1 MTINR
6 KLYYTL
12 VALLLV
18 GIGYNFS
25 KKDVSLK
32 TELAAP
38 VVIELF
44 SSTRCPSCPA
54 AEKILNQLTADPNVF
69 AISCHVPYL
78 DMGERRDPFSRDF
91 CEVRHHGYA
100 DLLTER
106 KIYTPF
112 MVMNGAHS
120 LTGNRAEPVM
130 AALDE
135 ASASSPPALIEI
147 KEGENRVLDIRL
159 PGLEVNQ
166 SMRVWV
172 YGFDPK
178 NTGPE
183 GHHVTNAALSLDNLG
198 SWGGAPENRRM
209 EIHDPD
215 IRSVLVVAQQGGYG
229 RITATGRLD
238 LR

>member
-1 MTINR
+1 MTNTT
-6 KLYYTL
+6 KLNFTL
-12 VALLLV
+12 IVVLLA
-18 GIGYNFS
+18 GIAYNIS
-25 KKDVSLK
+25 QHNTPPLK
-32 TELAAP
+32 TELSAP

-54 AEKILNQLTADPNVF
+54 AERILNQLTADPNVF

-78 DMGERRDPFSRDF
+78 DLGEKRDPFSRDF

-100 DLLTER
+100 DLLTSR
-106 KIYTPF
+106 RIYTPF

-120 LTGNRAEPVM
+120 LTGNRAGPVVS
-130 AALDE
+130 ALEE
-135 ASASSPPALIEI
+135 ATEKPPALIEI
-147 KEGENRVLDIRL
+147 AEGENRVLDIQL
-159 PGLEVNQ
+159 PGLEINQ

-215 IRSVLVVAQQGGYG
+215 IRSVLVVAQEGGYG
-229 RITATGRLD
+229 RIAAAGKLN
-238 LR
+238 LK